1 MTTVSRQGN
10 TLRFENKPKP
20 REGEGTDVKIRVPL
34 EVLDM
39 LDEVRVKTGLSRSRI
54 MHEMI
59 TFAYEHTEIVG
70 TEVND
75 E

>member
-10 TLRFENKPKP
+10 TLLFENKPKP
-20 REGEGTDVKIRVPL
+20 REGERTDVKVYVPV

-39 LDEVRVKTGLSRSRI
+39 LDEVRAKTGLSRSRI
-54 MHEMI
+54 MHAMI

-70 TEVND
+70 AEVN
-75 E
+75 EE

>member
-1 MTTVSRQGN
+1 MTTVNRQGN

-20 REGEGTDVKIRVPL
+20 REGERRDVKLYVPV

-39 LDEVRVKTGLSRSRI
+39 LDEVRCKTGLSRSRI
-54 MHEMI
+54 LHEMVC
-59 TFAYEHTEIVG
+59 FAYEHTEITG
-70 TEVND
+70 E